1 MMPKKHGLEP
11 PFFHFS
17 SDDPLW
23 SVAAAAAKS
32 LSSWTRKEPK
42 VALGSRVVAAG
53 ITVGGPPAKR

>member
-23 SVAAAAAKS
+23 SVAAAAKS